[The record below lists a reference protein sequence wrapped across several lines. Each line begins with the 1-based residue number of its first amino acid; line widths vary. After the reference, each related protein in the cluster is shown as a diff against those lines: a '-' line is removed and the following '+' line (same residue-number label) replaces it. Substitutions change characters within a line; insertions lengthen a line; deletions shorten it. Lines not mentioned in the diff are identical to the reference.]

1 MTLFLNGQGLLLE
14 GSNPKIKVKQVPGIS
29 ADPVVLGGARP
40 SRAAVARVSFW
51 LVLLGFRT
59 QRSTCL
65 GAQFWLGWALL

>member
-1 MTLFLNGQGLLLE
+1 MKN
-14 GSNPKIKVKQVPGIS
+14 IS